1 MEDGS
6 VMGREE
12 KKSAA
17 DARLKGIF
25 SPLPAALLPG
35 VIVMAAWEI
44 LVRVLHISPSL
55 LPGPLAVLQG
65 LAGISTSGALIDHI
79 VASLFRVSW
88 GYALAIATAIP
99 LGLLL
104 GLVPPMHSLANPI
117 VQFLR
122 PISPLAWIPLALLW
136 FGIGDRSAVFLIYLS
151 VVLPLTVFTTSGIH
165 RIRPVYRMVAR
176 NYGITGWE
184 LARTVILPGA
194 FPEIVVGLRITLGTA
209 WLVIVAAEMIAV
221 RSGLGYLILD
231 ARNSLRMDLVIGGM
245 LVIGGIGL
253 LLDTLVS
260 RLGRL
265 PEARWPR
272 RER

>member
-6 VMGREE
+6 VNGPEE
-12 KKSAA
+12 KRPSAGT
-17 DARLKGIF
+17 RLKGIF
-25 SPLPAALLPG
+25 TPLPATLLPWI
-35 VIVMAAWEI
+35 IVLSAWEI
-44 LVRVLHISPSL
+44 LVRVLHVSPSL
-55 LPGPLAVLQG
+55 LPGPLAVLKG
-65 LAGISTSGALIDHI
+65 LAEIFASGVLIDHI

-104 GLVPPMHSLANPI
+104 GLVPTMHRLANPI

-136 FGIGDRSAVFLIYLS
+136 FGIGDRSAIFIIYLS
-151 VVLPLTVFTTSGIH
+151 VVLPLTVFTTSGIF
-165 RIRPVYRMVAR
+165 RIRPIYRMVAQ
-176 NYGITGWE
+176 NYGIRGWE

-231 ARNSLRMDLVIGGM
+231 ARNSLRMDLVVGGM

-260 RLGRL
+260 LLRRL

-272 RER
+272 MER